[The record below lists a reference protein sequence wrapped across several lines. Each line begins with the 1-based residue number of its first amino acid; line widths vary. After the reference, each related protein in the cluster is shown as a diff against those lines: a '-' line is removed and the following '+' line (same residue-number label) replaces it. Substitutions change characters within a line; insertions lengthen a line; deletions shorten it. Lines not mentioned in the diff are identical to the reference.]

1 MPMLF
6 GNTTSR
12 TLRLTGASA
21 IAMAAALGA
30 SQVQAQ
36 DKESTVDEIVVTGF
50 RASLASAISVKK
62 AENDIVDVINAED
75 IADFPDLNLAESL
88 QRIPG
93 VAIDRDGGEGRSITV
108 RGLSNDFTRVRVNGL
123 EALATTGGKDG
134 SGGANRGRGFDFQI
148 FASELFNRITVRKSQ
163 SAETEEG
170 SLGATVD
177 LTTAKP
183 FDYGDFNMAAGA
195 QYGYNDLSQE
205 YDPRATFLISDTWFD
220 GKLGALFSL
229 AYATRNTLEEGSS
242 TGRWESPATP
252 SNSSGCFQTP
262 GPCNVPVGTYSTVNQ
277 AWHPRI
283 PRYGRMT
290 YDWERMGATLAVQFK
305 PTDAT
310 TITVDGLLAILDGTR
325 RENYL
330 EVISFSRAGQGN
342 PQTDVRNA
350 VIDSKGHLTSATFDD
365 VDIRTEDR
373 YDELSTEFNQASI
386 TIAHEFNER
395 FRGTFIYGQSK
406 SIQRNPVQ
414 TTISFDR
421 YDSDNYSYD
430 YTDQKLPVFNYGFDV
445 TDAANWRFGTTNALG
460 DASLIRMRP
469 NKTINDLQNVRVDLA
484 FDLTDQIKL
493 KGGLLFKDYNFD
505 TKEQR
510 RFVTGGITEG
520 AVALPPGITLASLS
534 KLVTGFGRN
543 LDLGAGGTP
552 TSWLSPDLEKVAAAL
567 GINCDC
573 VNQYGDFRLSAANQ
587 RGANRS
593 VREKDLSFYI
603 QADFDTEIAGMPLR
617 GNVGVRRA
625 KTDQIS
631 RGFVGTNFVTVVRD
645 YADTL
650 PSLNLVLEPRDNIFI
665 RFGASKVMSRPQLPN
680 LTPGGSIT
688 NASQTLN
695 IGNPL
700 LEPIRAN
707 TYDLSFEWYP
717 DSETQLTLGLFRKD
731 LKSYIQSA
739 ASTMPFRETGLPASI
754 LSNNNTLDTIFTVT
768 QQLNTE
774 GGKLEGYEISLQR
787 PFTFLPAP
795 FDKFGGIV
803 NYTHVKSDIEYMTN
817 VATGAT
823 VVQPLVGLSPSS
835 WNTTLYYEAD
845 RLTGR
850 VSASY
855 REGYLSTVPGGNGN
869 DVRGKHKTLNVDVA
883 ATFKLTDQVTF
894 TFEGINL
901 TDEFDDRWISSTRES
916 SEEYVH
922 TGRQY
927 YVGVRYKF

>member
-1 MPMLF
+1 MPTQF
-6 GNTTSR
+6 GISTSR
-12 TLRLTGASA
+12 ALRLSGASA
-21 IAMAAALGA
+21 IALVAALGA

-36 DKESTVDEIVVTGF
+36 DKEGTVDEIVVTGF
-50 RASLASAISVKK
+50 RASLASAIAVKK
-62 AENDIVDVINAED
+62 NENDIVDVINAED

-108 RGLSNDFTRVRVNGL
+108 RGLSSDFTRVRVNAL

-183 FDYGDFNMAAGA
+183 FDYDGFNMAAAA
-195 QYGYNDLSQE
+195 QYGFNDLSRE
-205 YDPRATFLISDTWFD
+205 YDPRATFLVSDTWLD
-220 GKLGALFSL
+220 GRLGALFSL

-242 TGRWESPATP
+242 TGRWENPSVP

-262 GPCNVPVGTYSTVNQ
+262 GPCNVPVGTYSNVNSS
-277 AWHPRI
+277 WHPRI
-283 PRYGRMT
+283 PRYGRLT

-305 PTDAT
+305 PTDST

-342 PQTDVRNA
+342 PQTDVRNPT
-350 VIDSKGHLTSATFDD
+350 IDTLRHLTAATFDD
-365 VDIRTEDR
+365 VDVRTEDR

-395 FRGTFIYGQSK
+395 FRGTFVYGRSK

-421 YDSDNYSYD
+421 YDSDNYSYN
-430 YTDQKLPVFNYGFDV
+430 YADQKLPAFDYGFDV
-445 TDAANWRFGTTNALG
+445 TDPANWRFGTTNAQG

-469 NKTINDLQNVRVDLA
+469 NKSINELENVRVDLT
-484 FDLTDQIKL
+484 FDLHDSIKL

-510 RFVTGGITEG
+510 RFVIAGVTEG
-520 AVALPPGITLASLS
+520 AVPLPAGVTLASLS
-534 KLVTGFGRN
+534 KLITGFGRN
-543 LDLGAGGTP
+543 LDLPAGNTP
-552 TSWLSPDLEKVAAAL
+552 TSWLSPDLEKVAEAL
-567 GINCDC
+567 GINCNC
-573 VNQYGDFRLSAANQ
+573 VNQYGDFRLSPDNQ

-593 VREKDLSFYI
+593 VREKDLSLYI

-645 YADTL
+645 YTDTL
-650 PSLNLVLEPRDNIFI
+650 PSLNLVLEPRENIFI

-688 NASQTLN
+688 NAAQTLN
-695 IGNPL
+695 IGNPM

-717 DSETQLTLGLFRKD
+717 DPETQLTLGLFRKD

-768 QQLNTE
+768 QQINTD
-774 GGKLEGYEISLQR
+774 GGQLEGYEISLQR

-803 NYTHVKSDIEYMTN
+803 NYTHVKSDIQYITN
-817 VATGAT
+817 AATGAT
-823 VVQPLVGLSPSS
+823 VTQPLVGLSPSS

-883 ATFKLTDQVTF
+883 ATYKLSDQVTF

-901 TDEFDDRWISSTRES
+901 TDQFDDRWISSERES